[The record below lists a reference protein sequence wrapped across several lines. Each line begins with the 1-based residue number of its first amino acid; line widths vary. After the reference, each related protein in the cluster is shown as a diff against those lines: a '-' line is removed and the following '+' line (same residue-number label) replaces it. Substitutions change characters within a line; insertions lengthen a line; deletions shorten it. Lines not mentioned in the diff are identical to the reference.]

1 MGLGAGRRARPQRA
15 GTGRGP
21 IRGGTGI
28 TGRAGN
34 APRGWRR
41 WAEEALH
48 PPRPW
53 RELLLLV
60 LLHTTLT
67 VVWLGGY
74 ALLLSQAR
82 RVLEGPRTRR
92 AFERT
97 TGVVLIGFGLALV
110 TVGGSP

>member
-1 MGLGAGRRARPQRA
+1 MGPDGAHGLSAQERDA
-15 GTGRGP
+15 
-21 IRGGTGI
+21 IRFGVAQGI

-74 ALLLSQAR
+74 ALLLSKAR

-110 TVGGSP
+110 TAGGSP